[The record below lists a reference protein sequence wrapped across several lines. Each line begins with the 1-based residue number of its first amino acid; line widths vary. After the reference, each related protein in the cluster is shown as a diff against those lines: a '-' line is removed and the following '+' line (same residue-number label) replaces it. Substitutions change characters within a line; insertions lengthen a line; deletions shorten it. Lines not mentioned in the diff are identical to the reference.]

1 MSEPT
6 DYHRK
11 LAEAIDK
18 RLSWY
23 EQFPGQNVDAIAAV
37 LASEQV
43 VDPEGHRQLQEGWAA
58 LAALKDTAEAEVER
72 LKAIGS
78 DKIEAACREEVQRLM
93 KKITTDSI
101 EAYKEGVEDAVK
113 IAQND
118 ALGLGIAIAIQK
130 LL

>member
-1 MSEPT
+1 MTWE
-6 DYHRK
+6 REK
-11 LAEAIDK
+11 ILELQAEIK
-18 RLSWY
+18 RLMMK
-23 EQFPGQNVDAIAAV
+23 IKR
-37 LASEQV
+37 L
-43 VDPEGHRQLQEGWAA
+43 
-58 LAALKDTAEAEVER
+58 EAEVER